1 MLEVYTKAQSDAQ
14 ATIVGQ
20 KIKAVRDSQPL
31 AITYETIALTGT
43 GQSDQVVQIRDAD
56 KVIGFTLASQQVGLD
71 TLSGNMTGTW
81 VVGDN
86 RDITRCELQALE
98 YPYIK
103 FISCSC
109 AIDNTAGT
117 FTISKKSARRWD
129 ITTALP
135 QSDMSTGLAEYELGK
150 LILIRSEQ

>member
-1 MLEVYTKAQSDAQ
+1 MLEVYSKQQSDAQ

-31 AITYETIALTGT
+31 ATTYETIALTGT
-43 GQSDQVVQIRDAD
+43 GQSSQVIQIRDAD
-56 KVIGFTLASQQVGLD
+56 KVVGFTLASQQAGLD

-81 VVGDN
+81 LIGDN
-86 RDITRCELQALE
+86 RDITRCELQVLE

-109 AIDNTAGT
+109 TINNDAGT
-117 FTISKKSARRWD
+117 FTISNKSARYWD
-129 ITTALP
+129 ITAALP
-135 QSDMSTGLAEYELGK
+135 QSNMNTGLSEYELGK
-150 LILIRSEQ
+150 LILVRAE